1 MVGDSAIYFWIQGQ
15 QNGERAEK
23 PHGGGG
29 WADRERAR
37 LTVMFLVVS
46 SVGGRDL
53 VELVA
58 EHPLEELA
66 LEAPDVEARVPNQAL
81 Y

>member
-29 WADRERAR
+29 GGGGGGWADRERAR

-46 SVGGRDL
+46 SVGGRG
-53 VELVA
+53 
-58 EHPLEELA
+58 
-66 LEAPDVEARVPNQAL
+66 RQRIW
-81 Y
+81 